1 LFFSSALLAPL
12 SEDKE
17 DPEVENILTLPPF
30 LVLDLRIIIVVSIVF
45 VLESLIQLFVAAEEE
60 VKVEEEEEAT

>member
-1 LFFSSALLAPL
+1 MSFFSSALLAL

-30 LVLDLRIIIVVSIVF
+30 LALDLRIIIVVSIVF
-45 VLESLIQLFVAAEEE
+45 VLESLIQLLFVAAEEE
-60 VKVEEEEEAT
+60 VKVEEEAT

>member
-1 LFFSSALLAPL
+1 LFFSSALLAPF
-12 SEDKE
+12 SDDKE

-45 VLESLIQLFVAAEEE
+45 VLESLIQLLFVAAEEE
-60 VKVEEEEEAT
+60 VKVEEEAT

>member
-1 LFFSSALLAPL
+1 LFFSSALLAL
-12 SEDKE
+12 SDDKE

>member
-1 LFFSSALLAPL
+1 LFFSTALLAL
-12 SEDKE
+12 SDDKE